1 MLVGMKQLVILVLA
15 AGQSRRMGGRD
26 KLLEQ
31 VDAMPLLR
39 RTVTMAA
46 EVAPVIVALPPP
58 PHPRYACL
66 QDLDITR
73 VAVPDATDGMNAS
86 LRRALASVPTN
97 AQAAMILLADLPD
110 LTAQDLKKVAQATVN
125 GSFNVWRGVTE
136 DGLPGHPVVLDRSLF
151 SDVMALS
158 GDSGAQ
164 SVIRQH
170 AEKTCLVRLPGQAA
184 RTDLDTP
191 EAWASWRISH
201 PNR

>member
-1 MLVGMKQLVILVLA
+1 MLVGMKHLVILVLA